1 MNGFKPSTPLSKQ
14 DLLKSLKRLTEVS
27 QEIQNTGKSMGLVQ
41 NILQHNSLKE
51 KMDRLSQEQAAI
63 VKKIV
68 DTSSDIVAKNDFLK
82 LSRLIGDF
90 QSQVKSAKTAGE
102 LNDLQR
108 QIDDTVDRW
117 VELFQKI
124 AFDAIKSS
132 R

>member
-1 MNGFKPSTPLSKQ
+1 MDRLKPSTPLSKQ
-14 DLLKSLKRLTEVS
+14 DLLKTLKRLTEVS
-27 QEIQNTGKSMGLVQ
+27 QEIQNTGKSLGMVQ
-41 NILQHNSLKE
+41 NILQHNQLKE

-68 DTSSDIVAKNDFLK
+68 DTSQDMITKNEFLK
-82 LSRLIGDF
+82 LSRLISDF
-90 QSQVKSAKTAGE
+90 QNQVKTARTAAE

-108 QIDDTVDRW
+108 KIDDTVDDW